1 MTRQFDCGEAITEP
15 VRYPHLSSP
24 IQFPLLFPASEFE
37 FGAYF
42 NPTKKK
48 YPFFVI
54 LVSFARAERSVSG
67 AALSLTFFLRSN
79 SGMPWKLFAFE
90 FSGMPWK
97 LFVFEFWYALEIALR
112 MGMYVKLTLLF

>member
-1 MTRQFDCGEAITEP
+1 MTRRFDCGEAIIEP

-42 NPTKKK
+42 NPTKKN
-48 YPFFVI
+48 I
-54 LVSFARAERSVSG
+54 RSLSFWSHLRELSGRFSG
-67 AALSLTFFLRSN
+67 AALSHFFLRSN
-79 SGMPWKLFAFE
+79 SGMPWKLFVFE